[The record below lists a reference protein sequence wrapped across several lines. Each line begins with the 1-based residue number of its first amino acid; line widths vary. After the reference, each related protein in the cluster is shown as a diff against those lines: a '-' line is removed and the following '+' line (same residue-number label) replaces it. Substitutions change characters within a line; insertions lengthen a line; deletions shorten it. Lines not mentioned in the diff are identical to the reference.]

1 MKHLIDTPTPGPLTW
16 QGLATELDL
25 AEADAVRFGFAACQA
40 ARRARAIVN
49 QPGVSLEAV
58 EAAREGAKEADELQA
73 EAEDLVHRINALLR
87 RYQPTDAPELLAKF
101 AWTLK
106 VHAPGLEDAQPF
118 RDFADDL
125 QRFAEKNDR
134 LTNNLAGHFAQAA
147 AAAGQAKRAST

>member
-1 MKHLIDTPTPGPLTW
+1 MKHLIDTTTPGPLTW

-58 EAAREGAKEADELQA
+58 EAAREGAEEADELQA

-87 RYQPTDAPELLAKF
+87 RYQPTDAAELLAKF

-106 VHAPGLEDAQPF
+106 VYAPGLEDAQAF

-125 QRFAEKNDR
+125 QRFAE
-134 LTNNLAGHFAQAA
+134 GHGRHEAPLGRHAEVA
-147 AAAGQAKRAST
+147 EIRARRKA

>member
-1 MKHLIDTPTPGPLTW
+1 MKHVIESPVPGPVTW

-40 ARRARAIVN
+40 ARRAQAIVN

-58 EAAREGAKEADELQA
+58 ETAREGAVAADELQA

-87 RYQPTDAPELLAKF
+87 RYQPSDARELLAKF

-106 VHAPGLEDAQPF
+106 VHAPGFEDAQAF

-125 QRFAEKNDR
+125 QRFAEDHGR
-134 LTNNLAGHFAQAA
+134 HEAPPGRHAEVAEI
-147 AAAGQAKRAST
+147 RA